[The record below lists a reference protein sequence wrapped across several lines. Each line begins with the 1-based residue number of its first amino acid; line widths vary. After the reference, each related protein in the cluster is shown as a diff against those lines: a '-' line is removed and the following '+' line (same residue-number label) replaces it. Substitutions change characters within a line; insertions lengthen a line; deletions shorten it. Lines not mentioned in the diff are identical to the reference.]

1 MRKHDDH
8 GFALPITISAPSSSD
23 SSTTIP
29 LSNSSTGVDSLVAK
43 SSHTH
48 DARKGFS
55 LAEVVIVLLVGSV
68 LASITIPQVSDLR
81 VRLSRR
87 GAVDE
92 FVAAHN
98 LARTIAIRS
107 GRTSELRIEPES
119 GTFWVQVDSSLAGTG
134 AMDTIGTVVRLSD
147 LRVSLNSSG
156 LVLCFD
162 GRGIASSFGDC
173 DATQNAVI
181 TFTSGAKA
189 DTLRRTALGVIPR

>member
-1 MRKHDDH
+1 MRKHDER
-8 GFALPITISAPSSSD
+8 GFALPITIFAPSSSV
-23 SSTTIP
+23 SSSTIP
-29 LSNSSTGVDSLVAK
+29 LCSSSTGHDSMVAD

-48 DARKGFS
+48 VAKKGFS

-68 LASITIPQVSDLR
+68 LASITFPQVSDLR

-119 GTFWVQVDSSLAGTG
+119 GTFWVQVDSSLAGSG
-134 AMDTIGTVVRLSD
+134 VMDTIGTVVRLSD
-147 LRVSLNSSG
+147 SNVSLSSTRS
-156 LVLCFD
+156 VLCFD
-162 GRGIASSFGDC
+162 GRGIVSSAGDC
-173 DATQNAVI
+173 DAAQDALVI
-181 TFTSGAKA
+181 FTRGPEA
-189 DTLRRTALGVIPR
+189 DTIRRTALGVIPR